1 MGDRSSIYCSLSDAG
16 RLGKIRL
23 VKTYLKILAAV
34 VSVAILWLCS
44 SYVRYVRDEPVRCD
58 TLTLTGLINADT
70 FVEARDCL
78 VRSAAAKKTFVVK
91 ASGGGD
97 GAAAMALGF
106 LIHRHHWDVEV
117 VDVCASACA
126 NWIFPAGKTKYLNQH
141 SLLLFHGGPY
151 QENMLE
157 MAEKFDRESAMNG
170 EPVGSVVLGQANK
183 EGTITF
189 SPHRSKADQ
198 EVRDFLSIAD
208 GSAVEYLGKLKSAS
222 DQLYQELGVN
232 PLLSTYGQIGGYE
245 ATYKS
250 YKYGG
255 FIYRQD
261 SLRRLGIGDVELKE
275 GEWHPEGHP
284 DYQDV
289 YEVTYP

>member
-1 MGDRSSIYCSLSDAG
+1 LPDADRAT
-16 RLGKIRL
+16 KIQL
-23 VKTYLKILAAV
+23 VKTYLKVLVALVLVAFVWLA
-34 VSVAILWLCS
+34 S
-44 SYVRYVRDEPVRCD
+44 SYVRYLRDDAVRCD
-58 TLTLTGLINADT
+58 TLTLTGFINSDR

-91 ASGGGD
+91 ESGGGD
-97 GAAAMALGF
+97 AAAAIALGL

-117 VDVCASACA
+117 IGVCASACA
-126 NWIFPAGKTKYLNQH
+126 NYIFPAGKTKYLHQH

-151 QENMLE
+151 QQNMLE

-170 EPVGSVVLGQANK
+170 PPAGSVVLGQTNK

-189 SPHRSKADQ
+189 SPNRSKAEQ
-198 EVRDFLSIAD
+198 EVRDFLSISD

-232 PLLSTYGQIGGYE
+232 PLLSTYGQSGEYE

-255 FIYRQD
+255 FIYRLD
-261 SLRRLGIGDVELKE
+261 SLRRLGVSNIEMKE
-275 GEWHPEGHP
+275 GEWHPEAHP
-284 DYQDV
+284 DYRDV
-289 YEVTYP
+289 YEVRYP